1 MYFCIRNQKKDWAIA
16 LGMSVQCLCTS
27 CSFTKLIYIN
37 NTQKTIPSDPVI
49 DFNVLQKLMALR

>member
-1 MYFCIRNQKKDWAIA
+1 MQYTHNPYNVFLHQESKKDWAIA

-37 NTQKTIPSDPVI
+37 NTQKTIPSDPG
-49 DFNVLQKLMALR
+49 DRL